1 MEKIGEYEKRVRR
14 ENAIFGTV
22 LLVAIVVMSIL
33 LGMAGLSV
41 HCGMIPPL

>member
-1 MEKIGEYEKRVRR
+1 MGKMAEYEKRARR